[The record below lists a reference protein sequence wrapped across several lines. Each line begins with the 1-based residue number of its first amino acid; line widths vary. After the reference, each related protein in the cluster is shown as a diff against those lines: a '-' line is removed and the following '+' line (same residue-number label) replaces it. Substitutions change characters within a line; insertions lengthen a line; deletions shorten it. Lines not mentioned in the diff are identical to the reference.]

1 MKKQKQIFRLLVL
14 IVPLLI
20 QLTSFAQGVVKAE
33 TGARIVSET
42 GSYWVLDNGAFTLTS
57 PTAATPVTMANLTIV
72 SDASLTIPP
81 LNYLTV
87 TGTLANNAGNS
98 GLVVNSDATGDGSLI
113 NGTAAVAAT
122 VNRYITGVSQAWHL
136 LSSPVAAQA
145 ISPDFTAVPSTS
157 YDFFAWYEPTG
168 TWANFKN
175 TTVEPTWNTANVNTN
190 FTAGKGYLVEYLAAT
205 NPTKQFTGNLNAG
218 AVTPALTKTGAS
230 LYSSINLEGNPY
242 PSAIDWKAVS
252 GWDRSKLVE
261 SGGGYDMSIWN
272 DAAGNYCSYNSAGS
286 SGINGGTQ
294 YIAVGQGFFVKAASA
309 GTLGMADGIRLHN
322 TQPYLKST
330 DAITNILR
338 MKVAGNANT
347 YSDEIVVEFGHQQ
360 TSGGA
365 GKMFS
370 FYETAPSLYTV
381 KPEGN
386 YSIDFRGEAGAVTI
400 PMSFKAGA
408 DGSYTLSAS
417 QLESF
422 ASSTDITLEDVKLNA
437 TQNLM
442 QNPVYTFFSAKTD
455 DGARFLLHFGSAFS
469 IGENAKEKPIT
480 IYSSGNTIYI
490 ANKSGGV
497 LKGVVTV
504 YNMIGQPVMQQQLGE
519 NPLTSFAFSRATG
532 YYLVKV
538 VTGEQVYSGKIFIN

>member
-1 MKKQKQIFRLLVL
+1 MKSKKQILRLLVL

-20 QLTSFAQGVVKAE
+20 QLTSSAQGVIKAE
-33 TGARIVSET
+33 ADARIVSET
-42 GSYWVLDNGAFTLTS
+42 GSYWVLDNGAFNLTS
-57 PTAATPVTMANLTIV
+57 PDAALPVAMANLKIEA
-72 SDASLTIPP
+72 DASLTIPP

-87 TGTLANNAGNS
+87 TGTLTNNAGNG

-145 ISPDFTAVPSTS
+145 ISPAFTAVPSTS

-168 TWANFKN
+168 AWANFKN

-190 FTAGKGYLVEYLAAT
+190 FTPGKGYLVEYLAAT
-205 NPTKQFTGNLNAG
+205 NPTKQFEGDLNAG
-218 AVTPALTKTGAS
+218 SVSPTLTKTGAS
-230 LYSSINLEGNPY
+230 LYSSINLAGNPY

-252 GWDRSKLVE
+252 GWDRNKLVE

-309 GTLGMADGIRLHN
+309 GTLGMSDGIRLHN
-322 TQPYLKST
+322 TQQYLKST
-330 DAITNILR
+330 DAIANILR

-365 GKMFS
+365 EKMFS
-370 FYETAPSLYTV
+370 IYETAPSLYTV
-381 KPEGN
+381 KPDGN
-386 YSIDFRGEAGAVTI
+386 YSIDFRGDPGAVTI
-400 PMSFKAGA
+400 PLSFKAGA

-422 ASSTDITLEDVKLNA
+422 ASSTDITLEDVKLN
-437 TQNLM
+437 TNQNLM
-442 QNPVYTFFSAKTD
+442 QNPVYTFSSTKTD
-455 DGARFLLHFGSAFS
+455 DGARFLLHFGGAFS
-469 IGENAKEKPIT
+469 IGDNAKEKPIT

-490 ANKSGGV
+490 ANKSEGV
-497 LKGVVTV
+497 LKGKVTV
-504 YNMIGQPVMQQQLGE
+504 YNMIGQPVMQQQLSE
-519 NPLTSFAFSRATG
+519 NTLISIPFDGVTG